1 MHTGGVAR
9 IQRVCL
15 WSWIEAPTHHVW
27 SDIVSGAS
35 DATKLRS
42 EESNQGLLRRD
53 AANQMHSKLPRRLF
67 IPFLQSLPFNAK
79 YGIKSTGGHLQTIM
93 ARLPARRPDG
103 AGSDKSSTFAAKEIE
118 EFRLISLFS
127 CFGSAVRCL

>member
-1 MHTGGVAR
+1 M
-9 IQRVCL
+9 
-15 WSWIEAPTHHVW
+15 W

-79 YGIKSTGGHLQTIM
+79 YGIKRTGGHLQTIM
-93 ARLPARRPDG
+93 ARLPSRRPDG
-103 AGSDKSSTFAAKEIE
+103 AGSDKSSSFAAKEIE

-127 CFGSAVRCL
+127 CFGSSALFDVYDFTKSLENLSKL